1 MKKRYSDEEI
11 LLQLKNY
18 YKKNEKITQYGFSK
32 DKTVC
37 EPYAVIIR
45 FGSWE
50 EGLKR
55 AGIKYRVRE
64 LSVEEK
70 KEEIRKQVKAYIIKT
85 GQLPSSPLYKSY
97 NKLPSRMTVD
107 KYFGSKE
114 KLYIELGYIGKTY
127 GELLSKKEIIEKIR
141 EFYKKEGREPRQE
154 DFRVKNDLPTYKNIK
169 KYFSG
174 ITEAKILA
182 GFKVA
187 DQYRIYTREEAINE
201 LQTFYEREERYPLKG
216 DMKAKNGLPP
226 IRKLKALFGTVR
238 AAREAAGLTKGIGKN
253 KTYID
258 KEKLEELLLE
268 KYKEKGRRL
277 TSREIREDKE
287 LVTLGTIYST
297 LRKQTLKEAWE
308 YMEKKYKLVNK

>member
-1 MKKRYSDEEI
+1 
-11 LLQLKNY
+11 
-18 YKKNEKITQYGFSK
+18 
-32 DKTVC
+32 
-37 EPYAVIIR
+37 
-45 FGSWE
+45 
-50 EGLKR
+50 
-55 AGIKYRVRE
+55 
-64 LSVEEK
+64 
-70 KEEIRKQVKAYIIKT
+70 
-85 GQLPSSPLYKSY
+85 
-97 NKLPSRMTVD
+97 MTVD